1 VRILIIEDDPFIA
14 LDLQAIVEGDGHR
27 VVRVC
32 PSLAAARRHV
42 VEEFDFALLDVD
54 LGDGKSFEV
63 AFRLCERHIPFA
75 FVSGSRRSDL
85 PFALR
90 GAAFVPKPYAEDAI
104 LRTVAAGRLVGVAA

>member
-1 VRILIIEDDPFIA
+1 VRILIVEDDPLIA
-14 LDLQAIVEGDGHR
+14 LDLQAIVEGEGHR

-32 PSLAAARRHV
+32 PSLADARRHV
-42 VEEFDFALLDVD
+42 VGEFDFALLDVD

-85 PFALR
+85 PFDLC
-90 GAAFVPKPYAEDAI
+90 GAAFVPKPYGEDAI
-104 LRTVAAGRLVGVAA
+104 LRTLAAGRLVAAVA